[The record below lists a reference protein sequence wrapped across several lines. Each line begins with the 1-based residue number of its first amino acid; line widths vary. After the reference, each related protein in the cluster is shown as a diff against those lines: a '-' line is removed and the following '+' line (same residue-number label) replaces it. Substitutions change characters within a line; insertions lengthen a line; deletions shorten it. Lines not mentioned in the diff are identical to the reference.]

1 MLVIVN
7 DKIVLL
13 EMLITMPVSWDERIQ
28 SVRFPRCE
36 HLENTLHAVLGPAFW
51 RTGLTEAE
59 LPIYQ
64 FSTNTELPVLEVSL
78 DFSLSSQTESGAVE
92 QVHLKS
98 RRRMFAKEPSGP
110 RG

>member
-7 DKIVLL
+7 DKEVLL

-64 FSTNTELPVLEVSL
+64 FNTNTELPVLEVSL
-78 DFSLSSQTESGAVE
+78 DFSLSSQTESGTVE

>member
-7 DKIVLL
+7 DKEVLL

-78 DFSLSSQTESGAVE
+78 DFSLSSQTESGTVE

>member
-1 MLVIVN
+1 MN
-7 DKIVLL
+7 DKVVLL
-13 EMLITMPVSWDERIQ
+13 EMLITVPVSWDERIQ

-36 HLENTLHAVLGPAFW
+36 HLENTLHAVWGPAFW
-51 RTGLTEAE
+51 RTVLTEAE
-59 LPIYQ
+59 LPIHQ
-64 FSTNTELPVLEVSL
+64 FNTNTEFPVLVVSL

-98 RRRMFAKEPSGP
+98 QRRMFAKEPSRP